1 MQRYEHGGLLANQM
15 PHQSF
20 LDFSVNLNPLGMPE
34 AVQQALRD
42 GVSDFAAYPD
52 PNGTALRTA
61 LGAYHGV
68 NPARI
73 LCGNGAA
80 ELIFRVCLALR
91 PRRALVPSPTFSE
104 YERSVRLL
112 GGAVEEVPL
121 PLGEAFFRA
130 LRPGVDVV
138 FLCTPNN
145 PTGQLLPP
153 ETLLRV
159 ARRCAENGTVLLVD
173 ECFLDFTEGE
183 SLLPHLAQY
192 PHLLLLKAFTK
203 YYAMAGLRLGYLLG
217 DEALLH
223 RLEPFAPTWSV
234 SAPAQT
240 AGLAALTTQPGW
252 GNQTRSLVKWE
263 RQFLRQGLS
272 ELGLVVFP
280 SDCNFLLVKHQK
292 PLAEKLQ
299 QRGILVRRCA
309 NFTGLDETYF
319 RVGLQTRE
327 KNRQLLQAVKEVL
340 CGKDNHD
347 SGYDVQCG
355 EESAL
360 CGPVSGALAG
370 GVSGGPV

>member
-1 MQRYEHGGLLANQM
+1 MQRYEHGGLLANQLSNQI
-15 PHQSF
+15 PSQTF

-34 AVQQALRD
+34 AVRQALRD
-42 GVSDFAAYPD
+42 GISSFAAYPD
-52 PNGTALRTA
+52 PDCTALRTA

-68 NPARI
+68 SPASI

-91 PRRALVPSPTFSE
+91 PRRALVASPTFSE

-153 ETLLRV
+153 ELLLRV
-159 ARRCAENGTVLLVD
+159 ARRCAKTGTVLLVD

-183 SLLPHLAQY
+183 SLLPHLAHH

-203 YYAMAGLRLGYLLG
+203 FYAMAGLRLGYLLG

-240 AGLAALTTQPGW
+240 AGLAALTTQPAW
-252 GNQTRSLVKWE
+252 GEQTRKQVKGE
-263 RQFLRQGLS
+263 REFLTQALTA
-272 ELGLVVFP
+272 LGLTVFP
-280 SDCNFLLVKHQK
+280 SDCNFLLIKSEP
-292 PLAEKLQ
+292 PLTDPLQ
-299 QRGILVRRCA
+299 TQHILVRSCA
-309 NFTGLDETYF
+309 NFTGLDERYF
-319 RVGLQTRE
+319 RVGVKGRRENTRLVE
-327 KNRQLLQAVKEVL
+327 
-340 CGKDNHD
+340 
-347 SGYDVQCG
+347 
-355 EESAL
+355 
-360 CGPVSGALAG
+360 
-370 GVSGGPV
+370 GVRKARG